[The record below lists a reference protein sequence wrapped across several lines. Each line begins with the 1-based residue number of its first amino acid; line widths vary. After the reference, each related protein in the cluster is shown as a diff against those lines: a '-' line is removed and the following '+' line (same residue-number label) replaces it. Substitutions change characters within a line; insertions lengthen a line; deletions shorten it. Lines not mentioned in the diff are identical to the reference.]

1 MNTPEIREPDEM
13 LTISGDQV
21 AHWGQVG
28 VVKMGEP
35 SDPIPS
41 VYADDRP
48 GREIELDERPM
59 SLDEAEQ
66 FAARIQN
73 AVRWQRARYAEKRAA
88 ELNAKATGNAA
99 THDWHQPNRSAEC
112 RRCRTVIL
120 GGDELLVAGVVPVC
134 GTPCPKT
141 WHEITTARVREDGD
155 AVCIFCK
162 ASWAAEHL
170 YVLQNRHGRSL
181 PVGPFLTFDRAATI
195 VDADLEFVPFKLRRD
210 EALAAVAERQNA
222 PVEASARDEATS

>member
-1 MNTPEIREPDEM
+1 MNTTPEIREPDEM
-13 LTISGDQV
+13 LTLSGDQV

-66 FAARIQN
+66 FAARILN
-73 AVRWQRARYAEKRAA
+73 AVRWQRARNAEKRAA
-88 ELNAKATGNAA
+88 ELNTMATGAAA
-99 THDWHQPNRSAEC
+99 THDWHQQPGRSAAC
-112 RRCRTVIL
+112 RRCRTVIH
-120 GGDELLVAGVVPVC
+120 GGDQLLVAGVVPVC
-134 GTPCPKT
+134 GTPCPKQ
-141 WHEITTARVREDGD
+141 WHEIDSTLPSEAGD

-162 ASWAAEHL
+162 ATWSAERL
-170 YVLQNRHGRSL
+170 YVLMNAQGQFST
-181 PVGPFLTFDRAATI
+181 VGPFLTFDQAAEF
-195 VDADLEFVPFKLRRD
+195 VEADLQFVPIKVSRD
-210 EALAAVAERQNA
+210 EALAAVAA
-222 PVEASARDEATS
+222 AVSS